1 MSTTPRKSS
10 AVNGSDRRKLSRL
23 QRYAPASILISPP
36 SNWNIAIP
44 LLSPIATSPPS
55 IDRRTTEKKEEP
67 PRQSQITEPQK
78 RVFKMWQHPAAPL
91 CYEQAP
97 LAPAFVP
104 I

>member
-10 AVNGSDRRKLSRL
+10 AVNRSDRRQLSRL
-23 QRYAPASILISPP
+23 QRYAPTSILISQV
-36 SNWNIAIP
+36 SNWNVAIP
-44 LLSPIATSPPS
+44 LLSPVAPSPPS

-91 CYEQAP
+91 CYEPAP

-104 I
+104 V